1 MWSGWTVLG
10 AQRNIYLVEAALLI
24 NASPYMRVTET
35 CERTERWEDKRLCIH
50 HTVDREV
57 EKGRRG
63 AKECLTLKKV
73 GEKVT
78 KCVLSCLFL
87 IQKNNN
93 MSLRNSPKGR
103 HVGSAQAALKVLG
116 LLSPPSPT
124 AGWLVG
130 RFDLSQEVVSSSL
143 LCSVKSDGIMSV
155 SHHLCLRRR
164 YEKKKKK
171 VVFWIFF
178 FLSGSACHVSA

>member
-1 MWSGWTVLG
+1 M
-10 AQRNIYLVEAALLI
+10 
-24 NASPYMRVTET
+24 
-35 CERTERWEDKRLCIH
+35 KRG
-50 HTVDREV
+50 EV

-78 KCVLSCLFL
+78 KRVLSCLFL
-87 IQKNNN
+87 IQKNTNV
-93 MSLRNSPKGR
+93 SLRNSPKER

-130 RFDLSQEVVSSSL
+130 RFDLSQEVVSSPL
-143 LCSVKSDGIMSV
+143 LCSVKSDGITSV

-164 YEKKKKK
+164 YEKKKKG
-171 VVFWIFF
+171 VFWIFF
-178 FLSGSACHVSA
+178 CFFCLGLLAM